1 MTRNITARL
10 VIGAILLTLMIVF
23 TMDDE
28 TTHQGQIRAG
38 VTEKTVVRI
47 KDIQIIPTETVLE
60 SIPETT
66 NPQEEII
73 ETIVDEPVYEA
84 VEEAPEAVEEPV
96 EEVPKA
102 VEEQVEEIPKAAVL
116 NRRDGVNYF
125 NGQKE
130 TYYNLKMG
138 GVIRLLDEMGIEHGE
153 YWTRDDGVKML
164 GDYIMLATDTR
175 RWPKGTILETSL
187 GTGLVVDHCS
197 GSESYSGLWID
208 VAVTW

>member
-10 VIGAILLTLMIVF
+10 AIGAILLTLMIVF

-60 SIPETT
+60 SIPETEET
-66 NPQEEII
+66 TAPQEEII
-73 ETIVDEPVYEA
+73 EETVDEPVYEA
-84 VEEAPEAVEEPV
+84 VEESPEAVEEP
-96 EEVPKA
+96 
-102 VEEQVEEIPKAAVL
+102 VEEIPKAAVL

-130 TYYNLKMG
+130 TYYNLPMG
-138 GVIRLLDEMGIEHGE
+138 GVIRLMDSEGIEHGE
-153 YWTRDDGVKML
+153 YWVRADGCKML
-164 GDYIMLATDTR
+164 GDYIMVAGDLDVYPR
-175 RWPKGTILETSL
+175 GTLVETSL
-187 GTGLVVDHCS
+187 GTGIVCDTGDFVYCPD
-197 GSESYSGLWID
+197 GSNWID
-208 VAVTW
+208 IAVNW

>member
-10 VIGAILLTLMIVF
+10 AIGAILLTLMIVF

-38 VTEKTVVRI
+38 VTEKTVVRM

-60 SIPETT
+60 SIPETED
-66 NPQEEII
+66 PQEEAI

-84 VEEAPEAVEEPV
+84 VEEAPEAVEEP
-96 EEVPKA
+96 
-102 VEEQVEEIPKAAVL
+102 EEIPKEETPKAAVL

-138 GVIRLLDEMGIEHGE
+138 GVIRLLDETGIKHGE
-153 YWTRDDGVKML
+153 YWTREDGVKML

-197 GSESYSGLWID
+197 GSESYPGLWID

>member
-38 VTEKTVVRI
+38 VTEKTIVRI

-60 SIPETT
+60 SIPETEET
-66 NPQEEII
+66 TAPQEEII
-73 ETIVDEPVYEA
+73 EETVDEPVYEA
-84 VEEAPEAVEEPV
+84 VEESPEAVEEP
-96 EEVPKA
+96 
-102 VEEQVEEIPKAAVL
+102 VEEIPKAAVL

-138 GVIRLLDEMGIEHGE
+138 GVIRLLDEMGIEHGK
-153 YWTRDDGVKML
+153 YWTRDDGAKML
-164 GDYIMLATDTR
+164 GDYIMLATDTK
-175 RWPKGTILETSL
+175 RWPKGTVLETSL

>member
-60 SIPETT
+60 SVPETT

-73 ETIVDEPVYEA
+73 EETVDKPVYEEIPEAVDEP
-84 VEEAPEAVEEPV
+84 
-96 EEVPKA
+96 
-102 VEEQVEEIPKAAVL
+102 VEEIPKAAVL

-138 GVIRLLDEMGIEHGE
+138 GVIRLLDEMRIEHGE

-197 GSESYSGLWID
+197 GSESYPGLWVD

>member
-38 VTEKTVVRI
+38 VTEKTIVRM
-47 KDIQIIPTETVLE
+47 KDIQIIPTETVPE
-60 SIPETT
+60 SIPETEET
-66 NPQEEII
+66 TAPQEEII
-73 ETIVDEPVYEA
+73 EETVDEPVYEA
-84 VEEAPEAVEEPV
+84 VEEITKAVEEP
-96 EEVPKA
+96 
-102 VEEQVEEIPKAAVL
+102 VEEIPKAAVL

>member
-60 SIPETT
+60 SIPEEEETT

-73 ETIVDEPVYEA
+73 ETIVDEPVDEPVYE
-84 VEEAPEAVEEPV
+84 EIPKAVEEPV
-96 EEVPKA
+96 EETPK
-102 VEEQVEEIPKAAVL
+102 AVL

-130 TYYNLKMG
+130 TYYNLPMG
-138 GVIRLLDEMGIEHGE
+138 GVIRLMDSEGIEHGE
-153 YWTRDDGVKML
+153 YWVRADGCKML
-164 GDYIMLATDTR
+164 GDYIMVAGDLDVYPR
-175 RWPKGTILETSL
+175 GTLVETSL
-187 GTGLVVDHCS
+187 GTGIVCDTGDFVYCPD
-197 GSESYSGLWID
+197 GSNWID
-208 VAVTW
+208 IAVNW